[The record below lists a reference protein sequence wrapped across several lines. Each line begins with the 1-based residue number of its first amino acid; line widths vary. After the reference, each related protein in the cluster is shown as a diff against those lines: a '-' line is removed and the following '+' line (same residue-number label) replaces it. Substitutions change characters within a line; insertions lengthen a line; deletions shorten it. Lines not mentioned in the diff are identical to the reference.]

1 MSSSLQRGSHP
12 DMSLGGQ
19 LDALTLDAVW
29 PEKNRQMSIKL
40 PKNDFTKKMIDFD
53 TFIKIA

>member
-1 MSSSLQRGSHP
+1 
-12 DMSLGGQ
+12 MSLGGQ